1 MAGVLNMKKGSWDLQ
16 ACIAGSNII
25 NISLAVL
32 IMHTLKGL
40 GSVAM

>member
-1 MAGVLNMKKGSWDLQ
+1 MAGELNMKKGSWDFQ

-32 IMHTLKGL
+32 IIHMPKGL
-40 GSVAM
+40 GSHWL